1 MAKNKYTSEY
11 RAQIVTDLVK
21 RSYVHNDELK
31 TRVNLL
37 ENILALK
44 ERAIED
50 EKESL
55 FLDDIKNELFSY
67 SFDVLDDI
75 YHGLFVVSEE
85 KPEIDETKQP
95 LYEQLM
101 SLKKNQKLTLYFE
114 GKEKLNYTFI
124 SRFIFEDEL
133 FVILKDNSGEKVYR
147 YTYRDE
153 KEKIAP
159 IKDDNLL
166 RFLKQLNE
174 D

>member
-1 MAKNKYTSEY
+1 MQQEKHKKLINAKSGTADAARLAQKVRFDEFYTP
-11 RAQIVTDLVK
+11 Q
-21 RSYVHNDELK
+21 
-31 TRVNLL
+31 
-37 ENILALK
+37 
-44 ERAIED
+44 
-50 EKESL
+50 
-55 FLDDIKNELFSY
+55 DDIKNELFSY

-75 YHGLFVVSEE
+75 YHGLFVMSEE
-85 KPEIDETKQP
+85 QPEIDETKQP

-101 SLKKNQKLTLYFE
+101 SAKKNQKLALYFE
-114 GKEKLNYTFI
+114 GKEKQEYRFI

-133 FVILKDNSGEKVYR
+133 FFILKDNSGEKVYR